1 MKLNIKRTM
10 LAGLAFMAISGFWAM
25 YNSVTP
31 LILEKTFSLSA
42 TWNGVVMAMDNVLAV
57 FLLPIFGVW
66 SDRTHTRL
74 GKRMPFIIAGT
85 ILSILAM
92 VLMPIADNTRNFVL
106 FMTAT
111 GAVLL
116 FMSFYR
122 SPAVA
127 LMPDITPRQLRSKGN
142 AVIMLMG
149 TVGVIYS
156 MIITKILVT
165 SDPAV
170 KPDYLPLFI
179 AMIVMMGISLVLM
192 EIFVDENKWVKD
204 ARKNDI
210 PDEDE
215 DKAEVAKGRKLSKDK
230 LKSLIFLLLSVA
242 FWYMAYNGVETA
254 ISRYTMAEW
263 GMGPTGYTTY
273 MLIATVSAVLCYIP
287 IGILSGKFGRK
298 KIILFGV
305 IGLSVAFFLCIFFKG
320 GGLLLMLV
328 FALIGI
334 SWGSINVNSFP
345 MVVEIAA
352 DGDEGKYTG
361 LYYMF
366 SMVAQVLTPILSG
379 FLIDKTTSY
388 KVLFPYA
395 TIFSVL
401 AIITMTQVNHGDIV
415 REKDKKKSILE
426 HLDVDA

>member
-1 MKLNIKRTM
+1 MKLNVKRTM
-10 LAGLAFMAISGFWAM
+10 LAGLSFMAISGFWAM

-42 TWNGVVMAMDNVLAV
+42 TLNGVVMAMDNVLAV

-66 SDRTHTRL
+66 SDKTQTKL

-92 VLMPIADNTRNFVL
+92 ILMPIADNTESL
-106 FMTAT
+106 TMFMSAT
-111 GAVLL
+111 VAVLL
-116 FMSFYR
+116 FMAFYR

-156 MIITKILVT
+156 MITTKLLVT
-165 SDPAV
+165 SDPNV

-179 AMIVMMGISLVLM
+179 AMIVFMGISLVLM
-192 EIFVDENKWVKD
+192 EIFVDENKWEKE

-210 PDEDE
+210 PEE
-215 DKAEVAKGRKLSKDK
+215 EEKETSHKGKLSKEK
-230 LKSLIFLLLSVA
+230 MRSLIFLLLSVA

-254 ISRYTMAEW
+254 LSRYTMAEW
-263 GMGPTGYTTY
+263 NMGPTGYTSY

-298 KIILFGV
+298 KIIMFG
-305 IGLSVAFFLCIFFKG
+305 IAGMTIAFFTSIFFHAG
-320 GGLLLMLV
+320 GILLMLV
-328 FALIGI
+328 FVLLGI
-334 SWGSINVNSFP
+334 SWGAINVNSFP
-345 MVVEIAA
+345 MVVEIAT

-366 SMVAQVLTPILSG
+366 SMVAQVLTPIFSG
-379 FLIDKTTSY
+379 FLIDKTASY
-388 KVLFPYA
+388 KILFPYA
-395 TIFSVL
+395 VVFSIL
-401 AIITMTQVNHGDIV
+401 AFVTMSQVKHGDV
-415 REKDKKKSILE
+415 VKEKDKKKSLLE

>member
-31 LILEKTFSLSA
+31 LILERTFSLSA

-57 FLLPIFGVW
+57 FLLPLFGVW
-66 SDRTHTRL
+66 SDKTDTRL
-74 GKRMPFIIAGT
+74 GKRMPFIIIGT

-92 VLMPIADNTRNFVL
+92 VVMPIADNIQSFVL
-106 FMTAT
+106 FMIAT

-156 MIITKILVT
+156 MIMTKILVT
-165 SDPAV
+165 SDPSV

-179 AMIVMMGISLVLM
+179 SMVAMMGISLILM
-192 EIFVDENKWVKD
+192 ELFVDENKWEKE
-204 ARKNDI
+204 ARKNDVVEEEEQEI
-210 PDEDE
+210 
-215 DKAEVAKGRKLSKDK
+215 LSKGKISRDK
-230 LKSLIFLLLSVA
+230 MKSLIFLLLSVA

-273 MLIATVSAVLCYIP
+273 MLIATLSAVACYVP
-287 IGILSGKFGRK
+287 VGILSGKIGRK
-298 KIILFGV
+298 KMILFGV
-305 IGLSVAFFLCIFFKG
+305 IGLTLAFFFSIFFKG
-320 GGLLLMLV
+320 GGVLLMLV
-328 FALIGI
+328 FALLGI
-334 SWGSINVNSFP
+334 SWGAINVNSFP
-345 MVVEIAA
+345 MVVEIAS

-361 LYYMF
+361 LYYTF
-366 SMVAQVLTPILSG
+366 SMVAQVLTPIISG
-379 FLIDKTTSY
+379 FLIDKTESY
-388 KVLFPYA
+388 KILFPYA
-395 TIFSVL
+395 TVFSAL
-401 AIITMTQVNHGDIV
+401 AFFTMTQVKHGDIV
-415 REKDKKKSILE
+415 RDKDKKKSILE
-426 HLDVDA
+426 HLDVDS